1 MTRKKVEPIAPKSRT
16 LAVEMKPGESHDHL
30 LARVAA
36 SPHFGAAGSIIH
48 YGKADMGELSITDLV
63 RVLKEQADTI
73 KGGDLGN
80 IEAMLGSQ
88 ATALNVMFAELARR
102 AALNMGEY
110 LDATETYL
118 KLALRAQSQCRATL
132 ETLAAIKN
140 PPVIFAKQANIAHG
154 PQQVNNGDTA
164 PVARTEQTE
173 KPQNELLEHDHG
185 ERLDTGAARTASK
198 SDSAMATVEFIN
210 GTANR
215 KRQGQRQP

>member
-1 MTRKKVEPIAPKSRT
+1 MLSA
-16 LAVEMKPGESHDHL
+16 
-30 LARVAA
+30 AR
-36 SPHFGAAGSIIH
+36 
-48 YGKADMGELSITDLV
+48 
-63 RVLKEQADTI
+63 
-73 KGGDLGN
+73 
-80 IEAMLGSQ
+80 
-88 ATALNVMFAELARR
+88 
-102 AALNMGEY
+102 
-110 LDATETYL
+110 
-118 KLALRAQSQCRATL
+118 RATL